1 MFLTPLLLLA
11 RWASSRQAAAV
22 SSLFILGNSLCGLAG
37 LVLAQRRALPPFPP
51 GLPWMMLMVLVA
63 GIVGSRLGAH
73 HFPVAWLRRL
83 LALVVLLAAFK
94 LLAAA

>member
-1 MFLTPLLLLA
+1 
-11 RWASSRQAAAV
+11 
-22 SSLFILGNSLCGLAG
+22 
-37 LVLAQRRALPPFPP
+37 
-51 GLPWMMLMVLVA
+51 MMLMVLVA